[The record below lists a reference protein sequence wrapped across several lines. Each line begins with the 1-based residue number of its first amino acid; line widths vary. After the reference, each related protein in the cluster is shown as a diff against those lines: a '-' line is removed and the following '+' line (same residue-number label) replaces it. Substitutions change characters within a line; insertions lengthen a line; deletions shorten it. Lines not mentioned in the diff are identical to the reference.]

1 MTSDEKARLY
11 AVIGLSAVVIIV
23 LVGSVFLALRRIPVP
38 SSWET
43 LSGAAVGS
51 LGTLVVASRGAAAAT
66 GAAFD
71 KAVADAVARSM
82 SAGSQQQQQPS
93 TFPTRTFTP
102 PPTPLA
108 TPGAF
113 GTAVA
118 PPPEPP
124 PTDWPNS

>member
-82 SAGSQQQQQPS
+82 SAGSQQQQPS